1 MLRAPGPLTS
11 HAPVREVAI
20 NAELIEEE
28 RRERERATT
37 FGASLFNAV
46 KFALGQGSGSQRQYM
61 YDAPRSLPSTASLG
75 IGGPVD
81 SSSAASTP
89 ASAATLS
96 PPGSQILGHA
106 GAKGGSAGYQ
116 GSPPRYVAPA
126 AQSPA
131 VAFGPDKP
139 AHIASHDAWYTHGA
153 AYYLSL
159 PIALPLSLSNAA
171 LAKVRGV
178 AADANTTAYAYQAQ
192 QQQQEQL
199 RAAVNGHASVPRSKS
214 HSSHSQRRLESY
226 GKA

>member
-1 MLRAPGPLTS
+1 M
-11 HAPVREVAI
+11 REVAI

-37 FGASLFNAV
+37 FGASLFNAI
-46 KFALGQGSGSQRQYM
+46 KFALGQSAGSQRQYL

-81 SSSAASTP
+81 TSSAASTP

-96 PPGSQILGHA
+96 PPGSQIMGH
-106 GAKGGSAGYQ
+106 GGSKSGSAGYQ

-126 AQSPA
+126 AQPA
-131 VAFGPDKP
+131 AVFDAEKP

-178 AADANTTAYAYQAQ
+178 AADANTTAYAFQAQQQQ

-199 RAAVNGHASVPRSKS
+199 RAAVNGHPSVPRSKS
-214 HSSHSQRRLESY
+214 HGSHSQRRLESY
-226 GKA
+226 GKV